1 MIAQPCNRQL
11 FGQASMVNPDA
22 RELASVGRLMTRLAP
37 PLAASGRV
45 RRAPTRIVVVVTG
58 PNPSF
63 DYYLAPRLG
72 GDVPTEVRDVTAAPT
87 PGEARDMLAGAFV
100 LFCRHTSGAW
110 LRAVESCEDVIAGVG
125 LFVDDDIDALAADR
139 TVPLWYRLRLWRLH
153 LIHRRRLARVCDVL
167 FVGSKTLAARN
178 VLAHPH
184 LLSPIADDRDTAASD
199 SQAADFRAVF
209 HSTSVHA
216 AEHRWLRP
224 IIGELLKAEA
234 SISFEVNVAPPL
246 SFRWRGLPRTTILPS
261 VPWPRYCAESRA
273 RRADLLLAPLLPS
286 AANAARSWTKRIDA
300 ARLGAALLVSDA
312 EVYQCGPE
320 ELRLGMHVPAEP
332 AAWIAAIRDL
342 ARDRDRLVR
351 LRDANR
357 AYVMAKS
364 AAPGPSLEELL
375 RSRHGEPETSNCST
389 ASR

>member
-1 MIAQPCNRQL
+1 
-11 FGQASMVNPDA
+11 MVKPGA
-22 RELASVGRLMTRLAP
+22 GELASVDRLMMRLAP

-45 RRAPTRIVVVVTG
+45 RFAPTRIVVVVTG

-72 GDVPTEVRDVTAAPT
+72 ADVPTEVHDLAAPPT
-87 PGEARDMLAGAFV
+87 PDEARVMLAGAFV
-100 LFCRHTSGAW
+100 LFCRHMSSAW
-110 LRAVESCEDVIAGVG
+110 LCAVESCQDLIAGVG
-125 LFVDDDIDALAADR
+125 LFVDDDMDALAADR

-153 LIHRRRLARVCDVL
+153 LIHRRRLARLCDVL
-167 FVGSKTLAARN
+167 FVGSKALAARN
-178 VLAHPH
+178 ALAHPH
-184 LLSPIADDRDTAASD
+184 LLTPVADERDTAASD
-199 SQAADFRAVF
+199 SKGAGLRAVF

-224 IIGELLKAEA
+224 IIGELLEAEA
-234 SISFEVNVAPPL
+234 AISFEVNVAPPL
-246 SFRWRGLPRTTILPS
+246 SFRWRGLPRTSVMPS
-261 VPWPRYCAESRA
+261 VPWPRYCAESRM

-312 EVYQCGPE
+312 EVYQSGPE
-320 ELRLGMHVPAEP
+320 ELRLGMYVPAEP

-342 ARDRDRLVR
+342 AHDRDRLVR
-351 LRDANR
+351 LRDLNR

-364 AAPGPSLEELL
+364 ATLGPSLGELL
-375 RSRHGEPETSNCST
+375 RSRHGEPGTSNCST
-389 ASR
+389 QSR